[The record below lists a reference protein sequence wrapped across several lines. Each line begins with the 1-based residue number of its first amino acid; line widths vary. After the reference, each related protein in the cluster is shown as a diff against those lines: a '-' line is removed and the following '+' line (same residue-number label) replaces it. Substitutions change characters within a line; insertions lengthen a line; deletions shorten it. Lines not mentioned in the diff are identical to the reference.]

1 MTPSL
6 WLSLTLI
13 LAVALV
19 LAMLALPA
27 DGRRRLFAR
36 RQAQP
41 VPVDERVTEF
51 LAAGLLPLSDCPRDC
66 TACLRCLHVDRCVVH
81 RLLEMGLT
89 PGVELRVVQD
99 NGGPM
104 LVSVR
109 GSRVALGRDLA
120 NNLWVEMGGQASD
133 EWRVARGEFS
143 SVATSVQRLP
153 TSG

>member
-1 MTPSL
+1 MMPSL
-6 WLSLTLI
+6 WLPLSLV
-13 LAVALV
+13 VALGLV
-19 LAMLALPA
+19 LVAVVLPA
-27 DGRRRLFAR
+27 VR

-41 VPVDERVTEF
+41 AVANERVTEL

-120 NNLWVEMGGQASD
+120 DNLWVEMGGQASD
-133 EWRVARGEFS
+133 E
-143 SVATSVQRLP
+143 
-153 TSG
+153 